1 MAAKAKSK
9 VPQTKVA
16 RSKLARGKLARG
28 KLARGRAETGRAA
41 TGRAAKARP
50 AAARGQVSSTRK
62 WSAAVAKR
70 SDALDLQPGIFKL
83 RSPRRVAL
91 ALKKSAEVS
100 RRRKST
106 PFRSAMSMLN
116 FEVNR
121 AGKGFS
127 ASRRR
132 VLEQAKIEL
141 RRVFHRT
148 PD

>member
-9 VPQTKVA
+9 APQTKVA
-16 RSKLARGKLARG
+16 RSKLARGKLARR
-28 KLARGRAETGRAA
+28 KLARGKVA
-41 TGRAAKARP
+41 TGRAAKAKAKARP
-50 AAARGQVSSTRK
+50 AAACGQVSSTRK